1 MKKIT
6 NLILML
12 VLIFSLVILIGNTS
26 SASNS
31 NPLSDVRVRQA
42 ITYAIDMDT
51 ICDTLLEGKA
61 IPADSLTPNGDWKV
75 EGLNNYAYNPEKA
88 KKLLKEANWDSN
100 YVLDVVYYY
109 KDQLTVD
116 LMSVIQQEL
125 AEIGMKANFRRLEG
139 DLAAQLWVK
148 PDDPVNGPASVKW
161 DLAYAANAALAVHE
175 YYNRFKGGA
184 TSNSN
189 QPTDEKLDELIAATN
204 ATADVDKQKA
214 AFYELQKYFN
224 EQLFAIPLYYQQVFV
239 YKNNRVDRKGIPYG
253 NEQYAYDSRI
263 IDWDVESNKNGEYI
277 LYSNRG
283 PAEYFD
289 EISVNPSLTNP
300 NKFLFDRLVI
310 ADDNL
315 SPKKG
320 QLASEYTVSEDG
332 KIITF
337 VLRKGVTWHDGE
349 PFTAEDVKFTV
360 EYLSKIPTLNAVPG
374 QTFSSLE
381 GYDDYINGNSDEISG
396 IVIDGNKVTFNFTKI
411 APNALLTFSQWAPL
425 PKHLLKGSDPL
436 RPQQDP
442 YWQAPVGTGPF
453 KIDKVNMNDYATFT
467 RYEGYWDKTG
477 TGNIEIIQL
486 YPSGDSDPNIVVNA
500 EAGKLDYGF
509 SKSVEEAKAI
519 EKMKNMEVIPVNIRY
534 TRMFYVNKFPK
545 SK

>member
-1 MKKIT
+1 MKKII

-12 VLIFSLVILIGNTS
+12 VLIFSLAILIGNAS
-26 SASNS
+26 SASNP

-42 ITYAIDMDT
+42 IAYAIDMDT
-51 ICDTLLEGKA
+51 ICATLLEGKA
-61 IPADSLTPNGDWKV
+61 IPADSLTPNGDWKI
-75 EGLNNYAYNPEKA
+75 EGLDNYAYNPEKA
-88 KKLLKEANWDSN
+88 KKLLKEAGWDSN

-125 AEIGMKANFRRLEG
+125 AEVGMKANFRRLEG

-214 AFYELQKYFN
+214 AFYKLQKYFN

-263 IDWDVESNKNGEYI
+263 IDWDVESNKNGEHI

-337 VLRKGVTWHDGE
+337 VLRKGITWHDGE

-396 IVIDGNKVTFNFTKI
+396 IVIDGNKVTFNFIKV
-411 APNALLTFSQWAPL
+411 APNALLTFSQWSPL
-425 PKHLLKGSDPL
+425 PRHLLKGSDPL

-453 KIDKVNMNDYATFT
+453 KIDEVNMNDYATFA

>member
-1 MKKIT
+1 MKKII

-12 VLIFSLVILIGNTS
+12 VLIFSLAILIGNTS

-42 ITYAIDMDT
+42 IAYAIDMDT
-51 ICDTLLEGKA
+51 ICATLLEGKA

-88 KKLLKEANWDSN
+88 KELLKEADWDSN

-125 AEIGMKANFRRLEG
+125 AEVGMKANFRRLEG

-214 AFYELQKYFN
+214 AFYKLQKYFN

-263 IDWDVESNKNGEYI
+263 IDWDVESNKNGEHI

-310 ADDNL
+310 SDECL

-337 VLRKGVTWHDGE
+337 VLRKDVTWHDGK

-396 IVIDGNKVTFNFTKI
+396 IVIDGNKVTFNFTKV
-411 APNALLTFSQWAPL
+411 APNALLTFSQWPPL
-425 PKHLLKGSDPL
+425 PKHLLRGSDPL

-453 KIDKVNMNDYATFT
+453 KIDEVNMNDYATFT

-477 TGNIEIIQL
+477 TGNIEKIQL
-486 YPSGDSDPNIVVNA
+486 YPSGDSDPNIVINA

-519 EKMKNMEVIPVNIRY
+519 EKMKNMKVMPVNIRY

>member
-1 MKKIT
+1 MKKII

-12 VLIFSLVILIGNTS
+12 VLMFSLVALIGNAA

-42 ITYAIDMDT
+42 IAYAIDMDT
-51 ICDTLLEGKA
+51 VCATLLEGKA
-61 IPADSLTPNGDWKV
+61 IAANSLTPNGDWKV

-88 KKLLKEANWDSN
+88 KKLLQEADWDSN

-125 AEIGMKANFRRLEG
+125 AEVGMKANFRRLEG

-148 PDDPVNGPASVKW
+148 PNDPVNGPASVKW

-189 QPTDEKLDELIAATN
+189 QPTDEKLDQLIAATN

-214 AFYELQKYFN
+214 AFYKLQKYFN
-224 EQLFAIPLYYQQVFV
+224 EELFAIPLYYQQVFV

-263 IDWDVESNKNGEYI
+263 IDWDVESNKNGEHI
-277 LYSNRG
+277 VYSNRG

-374 QTFSSLE
+374 QTFSSLD
-381 GYDDYINGNSDEISG
+381 GYDNYINGNSDEISG
-396 IVIDGNKVTFNFTKI
+396 IVIDGNKVTFNFVKV

-425 PKHLLKGSDPL
+425 PRHLLKASDPL

-467 RYEGYWDKTG
+467 RYEDYWDKSG
-477 TGNIEIIQL
+477 TGNIEKIQL

>member
-88 KKLLKEANWDSN
+88 KELLKEVDWDSN

-125 AEIGMKANFRRLEG
+125 AEVGMKANFRRLEG

-224 EQLFAIPLYYQQVFV
+224 EELFAIPLYYQQVFV

-253 NEQYAYDSRI
+253 NEQYAYDSRM

-289 EISVNPSLTNP
+289 EMSVNPSLTNP

-337 VLRKGVTWHDGE
+337 ILRKGITWHDGE

-374 QTFSSLE
+374 QTYSSLE

-396 IVIDGNKVTFNFTKI
+396 IVIDGNKVTFNFTKV
-411 APNALLTFSQWAPL
+411 APNALLTFSQWALL

-519 EKMKNMEVIPVNIRY
+519 EKMKNMEVVPVNIRY

>member
-88 KKLLKEANWDSN
+88 KELLKEVDWDSN

-125 AEIGMKANFRRLEG
+125 AEVGMKANFRRLEG

-224 EQLFAIPLYYQQVFV
+224 EELFAIPLYYQQVFV

-253 NEQYAYDSRI
+253 NEQYAYDSRM

-289 EISVNPSLTNP
+289 EMSVNPSLTNP

-374 QTFSSLE
+374 QTYSSLE

-396 IVIDGNKVTFNFTKI
+396 IVIDGNKVTFNFTKV
-411 APNALLTFSQWAPL
+411 APNALLTFSQWALL

-519 EKMKNMEVIPVNIRY
+519 EKMKNMEVVPVNIRY

>member
-1 MKKIT
+1 MKKII

-12 VLIFSLVILIGNTS
+12 VLIFSLAILIGNTS

-42 ITYAIDMDT
+42 IAYAIDMDT

-88 KKLLKEANWDSN
+88 KELLKEADWDSN

-125 AEIGMKANFRRLEG
+125 AEVGMKANFRRLEG

-214 AFYELQKYFN
+214 AFYKLQKYFN

-263 IDWDVESNKNGEYI
+263 IDWDVESNKNGEHI

-337 VLRKGVTWHDGE
+337 VLRKGITWHDGE

-360 EYLSKIPTLNAVPG
+360 GYLSKIPTLNAVPG

-381 GYDDYINGNSDEISG
+381 GYDDYINANSDEISG
-396 IVIDGNKVTFNFTKI
+396 IVIDGNKVTFNFIKV
-411 APNALLTFSQWAPL
+411 APNALLTFSQWSPL
-425 PKHLLKGSDPL
+425 PRHLLKGSDPL

>member
-88 KKLLKEANWDSN
+88 KELLKEADWDSN

-125 AEIGMKANFRRLEG
+125 AEVGMKANFRRLEG

-224 EQLFAIPLYYQQVFV
+224 EELFAIPLYYQQVFV

-253 NEQYAYDSRI
+253 NEQYAYDSRM

-289 EISVNPSLTNP
+289 EMSVNPSLTNP

-374 QTFSSLE
+374 QTYSSLE

-396 IVIDGNKVTFNFTKI
+396 IVIDGNKVTFNFTKV
-411 APNALLTFSQWAPL
+411 APNALLTFSQWSPL
-425 PKHLLKGSDPL
+425 PRHLLKGSDPL

-519 EKMKNMEVIPVNIRY
+519 EKMKNMEVVPVNIRY

>member
-88 KKLLKEANWDSN
+88 KELLKEVDWDSN

-125 AEIGMKANFRRLEG
+125 AEVGMKANFRRLEG

-214 AFYELQKYFN
+214 AFYKLQKYFN
-224 EQLFAIPLYYQQVFV
+224 EELFAIPLYYQQVFV

-289 EISVNPSLTNP
+289 EMSVNPSLTNP

-332 KIITF
+332 KTITF
-337 VLRKGVTWHDGE
+337 VLRKGVTWHDGV

-360 EYLSKIPTLNAVPG
+360 EYL
-374 QTFSSLE
+374 
-381 GYDDYINGNSDEISG
+381 
-396 IVIDGNKVTFNFTKI
+396 
-411 APNALLTFSQWAPL
+411 
-425 PKHLLKGSDPL
+425 
-436 RPQQDP
+436 
-442 YWQAPVGTGPF
+442 
-453 KIDKVNMNDYATFT
+453 
-467 RYEGYWDKTG
+467 
-477 TGNIEIIQL
+477 
-486 YPSGDSDPNIVVNA
+486 
-500 EAGKLDYGF
+500 
-509 SKSVEEAKAI
+509 
-519 EKMKNMEVIPVNIRY
+519 
-534 TRMFYVNKFPK
+534 
-545 SK
+545 

>member
-88 KKLLKEANWDSN
+88 KELLKEVGWDSN

-125 AEIGMKANFRRLEG
+125 AEVGMKANFRRLEG

-224 EQLFAIPLYYQQVFV
+224 EELFAIPLYYQQVFV

-253 NEQYAYDSRI
+253 NEQYAYDSRM

-289 EISVNPSLTNP
+289 EMSVNPSLTNP

-374 QTFSSLE
+374 QTYSSLE

-396 IVIDGNKVTFNFTKI
+396 IVIDGNKVTFNFTKV
-411 APNALLTFSQWAPL
+411 APNALLTFSQWALL

-519 EKMKNMEVIPVNIRY
+519 EKMKNMEVVPVNIRY

>member
-1 MKKIT
+1 MKKIIS
-6 NLILML
+6 LILML
-12 VLIFSLVILIGNTS
+12 VLIFSLVTLIGNAS

-42 ITYAIDMDT
+42 IAYAIDMDT

-88 KKLLKEANWDSN
+88 KKLLKEADWDSN

-125 AEIGMKANFRRLEG
+125 AEVGMKANFRRLEG

-204 ATADVDKQKA
+204 ATADVDKQKV
-214 AFYELQKYFN
+214 AFYKLQKYFN

-263 IDWDVESNKNGEYI
+263 IDWDVESNKNGEHV

-283 PAEYFD
+283 PVEYFD

-320 QLASEYTVSEDG
+320 QLASKYTVSEDG

-396 IVIDGNKVTFNFTKI
+396 IVIDGNKVTFNFIKV

-425 PKHLLKGSDPL
+425 PKHLLKGSDTL

-453 KIDKVNMNDYATFT
+453 KIDKVNMNDYAVFT

-477 TGNIEIIQL
+477 TGNIEKIQL

-519 EKMKNMEVIPVNIRY
+519 EKMENMEVIPVNIRY
-534 TRMFYVNKFPK
+534 TRLFYVNKFPK

>member
-88 KKLLKEANWDSN
+88 KKLLKEADWDSN

-125 AEIGMKANFRRLEG
+125 AEVGMKANFRRLEG

-224 EQLFAIPLYYQQVFV
+224 EELFAIPLYYQQVFV

-253 NEQYAYDSRI
+253 NEQYAYDSRM

-289 EISVNPSLTNP
+289 EMSVNPSLTNP

-374 QTFSSLE
+374 QTYSSLE

-396 IVIDGNKVTFNFTKI
+396 IVIDGNKVTFNFTKV
-411 APNALLTFSQWAPL
+411 APNALLTFSQWALL

-519 EKMKNMEVIPVNIRY
+519 EKMKNMEVTPVDIRY
-534 TRMFYVNKFPK
+534 VRLFYVNKFPK

>member
-88 KKLLKEANWDSN
+88 KELLKEVDWDSN

-125 AEIGMKANFRRLEG
+125 AEVGMKANFRRLEG

-224 EQLFAIPLYYQQVFV
+224 EELFAIPLYYQQVFV

-289 EISVNPSLTNP
+289 EMSVNPSLTNP

-374 QTFSSLE
+374 QTYSSLE

-396 IVIDGNKVTFNFTKI
+396 IVIDGNKVTFNFTKV
-411 APNALLTFSQWAPL
+411 APNALLTFSQWALL

-519 EKMKNMEVIPVNIRY
+519 EKMKNMEVVPVNIRY